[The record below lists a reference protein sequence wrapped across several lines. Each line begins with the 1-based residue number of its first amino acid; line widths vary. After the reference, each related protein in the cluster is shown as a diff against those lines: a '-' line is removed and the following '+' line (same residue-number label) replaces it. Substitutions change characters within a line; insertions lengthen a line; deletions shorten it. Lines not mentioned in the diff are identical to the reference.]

1 MHFLPVFLDPS
12 KGVAGLVGSSPP
24 ALAKLR
30 LLRAAGFHV
39 RWFPGT
45 PDIAEEILT
54 LAGAGRLEIS
64 IGDPLRADLRD
75 VVVLV
80 SAAQDGLDA
89 KIAERARRERIPI
102 NVVDRPDLVDLHLP
116 RDR

>member
-1 MHFLPVFLDPS
+1 MRFLPLFFDAS
-12 KGVAGLVGSSPP
+12 KGVAALVGSSPA

-54 LAGAGRLEIS
+54 LPGAGRLEIS
-64 IGDPLRADLRD
+64 VGDPLTVPICATLS
-75 VVVLV
+75 VLV
-80 SAAQDGLDA
+80 SAA
-89 KIAERARRERIPI
+89 RR
-102 NVVDRPDLVDLHLP
+102 RP
-116 RDR
+116 